1 MRRSKK
7 SESYPVR
14 TSLYAA
20 IMAAFWTALV
30 AASLMWA
37 ISQQKKGT
45 LETARIQARYSF
57 MKDVTYRRWNAEHGG
72 VYAPVTEKNPPNP
85 YLDLK
90 ERDIPGPS
98 GKALTLINPAYMTRQ
113 VHELA
118 LETHGIRGHI
128 TSLNPIRPKNVPDPW
143 ETLALKEFERGN
155 KEVSAVQDLEGRAH
169 MRLMRPLLTEK
180 GCLKCHRQQGYRVG
194 DIRGGISTSIPLA
207 PLWAVEK
214 AHILAVSLGHG
225 LIWLAGL
232 AGIGF
237 GALRLNRQIA
247 ALRQAREALG
257 VKEEAVRRANS
268 ELEAALAN
276 VKQLSGLLPI
286 CASCK
291 KIRDDN
297 GYWTQIEGYIR
308 DHSEADFSHSICPKC
323 AKKLYPD
330 LF

>member
-1 MRRSKK
+1 MKRSKK
-7 SESYPVR
+7 NEAYPVR
-14 TSLYAA
+14 ISLYAV
-20 IMAAFWTALV
+20 IMAIFWTALV

-57 MKDVTYRRWNAEHGG
+57 MKDVIYRRWNAEHGG
-72 VYAPVTEKNPPNP
+72 VYAPVTEKTSPNP

-90 ERDIPGPS
+90 GRDIPGPP
-98 GKALTLINPAYMTRQ
+98 GKTLTMINPAFMTRQ

-118 LETHGIRGHI
+118 MEAYGIRGHI
-128 TSLNPIRPKNVPDPW
+128 TSLNPIRPKNTPDPW
-143 ETLALKEFERGN
+143 ETLALKEFEHGK
-155 KEVSAVQDLEGRAH
+155 KEVSAVRDLEGHAH

-180 GCLKCHRQQGYRVG
+180 GCLKCHRQQGYQEG
-194 DIRGGISTSIPLA
+194 DIRGGISISVPLA

-214 AHILAVSLGHG
+214 PHLLAISLGHA
-225 LIWLAGL
+225 LIWLVGL

-237 GALRLNRQIA
+237 GTRRLNGQIA
-247 ALRQAREALG
+247 DLRQAREEREGLI
-257 VKEEAVRRANS
+257 S
-268 ELEAALAN
+268 ELETALAN

-308 DHSEADFSHSICPKC
+308 DHSEADFSHSICPEC

-330 LF
+330 FV